1 MAINADVTLT
11 SDEYRR
17 IIEEQRLKIAGLVE
31 DNKAKDK
38 RISELTCYNK
48 EFSEKCEQLNSIIRA
63 NDAIERQQCIIE
75 SLEGRSAANRRAK
88 ERIEEKMHD
97 FVAQLRIIDKET
109 LSSRDIFDVFYKRFK
124 DREYSPWEM
133 VAFEF
138 HEFVEAIAMGRQ
150 AHEEKIKSLEAELAV
165 ANKEGNTDA
174 Q

>member
-1 MAINADVTLT
+1 MGINAEVTLT
-11 SDEYRR
+11 AAEYRR
-17 IIEEQRLKIAGLVE
+17 IIEEQRLEIDGLVE

-38 RISELTCYNK
+38 RISELTSYNK
-48 EFSEKCEQLNSIIRA
+48 EFAEKCEQLNSIIRA
-63 NDAIERQQCIIE
+63 DDAIEHQQCIIE

-97 FVAQLRIIDKET
+97 FVTQLRIIDKDR
-109 LSSRDIFDVFYKRFK
+109 LSSREIFDVFYERFK

-150 AHEEKIKSLEAELAV
+150 AHEERIKALEAELAA
-165 ANKEGNTDA
+165 ANKEGNSDA